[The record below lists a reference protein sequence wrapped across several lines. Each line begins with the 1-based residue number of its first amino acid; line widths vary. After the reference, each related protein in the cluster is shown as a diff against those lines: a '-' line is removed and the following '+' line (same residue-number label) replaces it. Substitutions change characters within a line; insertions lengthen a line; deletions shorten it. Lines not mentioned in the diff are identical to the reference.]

1 MEDMHPGVNSSF
13 YVQISLLTLLQN
25 ELETYGR
32 ISTSTI
38 HITHSTSSS
47 VFYQPPRLIH
57 VRFLYF
63 LTLFSFE
70 FIFPLYPLFDN
81 VLYWFRLSTFVPYD
95 PILRLFCYDI
105 ELNFFLVCFPLLS
118 IRQLYYETNFLLTY
132 LCSRLC
138 LYRLSYSDFASD
150 SLVRFFFSRKCVYFL
165 QTLNHQCVDYILCIL
180 REMSS
185 KMRKLRLTD
194 SSLAVMRMIEVGLRE
209 NFEKLQVFESSL
221 TYIFRTS
228 NSIMFPAHHHDILFI
243 LDFLFDIFVQS
254 NNGLFTILFYEQTL
268 IDSISIFKPHTVLF
282 KSLLLPDDPHAQHSE
297 LSSRITP
304 VIRSSP
310 SRLPKAGIST
320 REDLPQASFNVFY
333 ATMSL
338 PRQIDE
344 ERDLECEITFD
355 STIEDDD
362 EHIFY
367 PIEGESSLMTFGAYK
382 RVGRKIHP
390 VSRAFPEDCYVQ
402 RQIPEDPLLSLPP
415 LPTCPPEFTP
425 TQKITE
431 ERKKILNV
439 NAKGFLLPEE
449 EKLFLWIM
457 TTNEDAIAFEDAER
471 GTFKESYFAPYIIP
485 TIPHMPWV
493 HKHHPIAPGLLP
505 RVMEVLKLKIAAGVY
520 EQSQSSYRSSWFVVE
535 KKNGK
540 LRIVHDLQP
549 LNAVTIR
556 DTGTLPIVDDF
567 VEGFAGRQCYTVFD
581 LFWGFDARKIH
592 PKSRDLTAFSTPLGL
607 LQITSLPTGYTN
619 SPAEFQKCMSMILQD
634 EIPHTANIFIDDLPI
649 KGPKSLYLDKEGNP
663 ETIPENSGIRR
674 FIWEHAQDVH
684 RIMHKVACAG
694 ATFAANKC
702 QICLPEVLIIG
713 QTCNAEGRSPDAA
726 KVKKVLTWPQL
737 STPKEVRQFLGLCG
751 TVRIWIPNYSKIVK
765 PLSELYHIGKPFVWD
780 LRRQDAFDVIKKFIT
795 SAPALRPIDYQS
807 ENPVILSVDSSFE
820 ATGMILSQID
830 EENRRRPARY
840 GSLPMSPRESR
851 YSQPKLELFG
861 LYKALRH
868 WRIYI
873 ISVKTL
879 HVEVDAQYIKG
890 MLNEPDLQPN
900 AAINRWIQGILMF
913 HFKLIHVPAEKHK
926 GPDALSR
933 RPLAEGEIAED
944 DDDSWLDNIALL
956 SLISNHQFPPFPIH
970 ESHSPTSYA
979 ITIAQI
985 TKSSPI
991 CYASRISQEN
1001 QLQDIFQFLSTLE
1014 TPVIENVQTKRRFL
1028 SKAMEFFIKDGR
1040 LFKRNG
1046 NRPPLLVILEP
1057 RQKNSILLHAHENLG
1072 HKGIQAVYEVIRNR
1086 FFWPHMRADVYHHVK
1101 SCHECQIRSL
1111 KRIEVPLHVSTP
1123 SILFAKI
1130 YIDVMHMPLAKGYRC
1145 IVAAKDDLSGTCE
1158 ARPLRN
1164 ATAKSLASFF
1174 WEQIYCRYGAPI
1186 QVVTDNGPEVK
1197 EAFAKLLKRMGIPQ
1211 VKISPYN
1218 HHANGV
1224 VERGHFILREAIIKA
1239 CRNKITEW
1247 PEHVAG
1253 MVFADR
1259 VTVSRVTGF
1268 SPFQLLHGTDPILPL
1283 DLAEATFLV
1292 EGFRNGMSTEELL
1305 VLRARQLAKHPED
1318 IRKAAE
1324 TLKKARFNSKDQF
1337 EKRFQHRMS
1346 RTQYKAGELVLVRNT
1361 AIEMSHDR
1369 KHKPRYLGPY
1379 VVRRVTAGGNYKLNE
1394 LDGAPLNYTY
1404 AAFRL
1409 LPYITR
1415 THPFMKN
1422 NTEDADSGTESES
1435 SGINSIHTSDTESD
1449 D

>member
-1 MEDMHPGVNSSF
+1 MYDFSILKLFFRSILYSRLILDLMLYHMS
-13 YVQISLLTLLQN
+13 YHSLLYLEMTLFFVFFIMFSPLTLYCTLLVC
-25 ELETYGR
+25 L
-32 ISTSTI
+32 S
-38 HITHSTSSS
+38 
-47 VFYQPPRLIH
+47 
-57 VRFLYF
+57 
-63 LTLFSFE
+63 
-70 FIFPLYPLFDN
+70 IF
-81 VLYWFRLSTFVPYD
+81 
-95 PILRLFCYDI
+95 
-105 ELNFFLVCFPLLS
+105 FFF
-118 IRQLYYETNFLLTY
+118 IRQLYYKTLISFVY
-132 LCSRLC
+132 LCSRLYLC
-138 LYRLSYSDFASD
+138 RFCYSDSDLD
-150 SLVRFFFSRKCVYFL
+150 SLFRFFSLYLYFYLL
-165 QTLNHQCVDYILCIL
+165 QTLKYQCVDCTLCVL
-180 REMSS
+180 RDMNA
-185 KMRKLRLTD
+185 KMRSLKLKELSNSAMKRY
-194 SSLAVMRMIEVGLRE
+194 RVGLGE
-209 NFEKLQVFESSL
+209 NFEILQVFESSL

-228 NSIMFPAHHHDILFI
+228 NLIMFPAAHLDLFFIDYILNI
-243 LDFLFDIFVQS
+243 FLRYYNQLSTLQS
-254 NNGLFTILFYEQTL
+254 YRQTLFT
-268 IDSISIFKPHTVLF
+268 DAISIFKPFTIPYTSSFL
-282 KSLLLPDDPHAQHSE
+282 DIDPNAQHSE
-297 LSSRITP
+297 LSPRITSM
-304 VIRSSP
+304 IRSS
-310 SRLPKAGIST
+310 SSCLPKASISI

-333 ATMSL
+333 ATTSL
-338 PRQIDE
+338 PRQINE
-344 ERDLECEITFD
+344 EQDLECEITFD
-355 STIEDDD
+355 TTIEVDD

-367 PIEGESSLMTFGAYK
+367 PIVRESSAMTLGAYK

-402 RQIPEDPLLSLPP
+402 RQIPEDPLLSLLP
-415 LPTCPPEFTP
+415 LPTCPPEFIP
-425 TQKITE
+425 TQKISE

-457 TTNEDAIAFEDAER
+457 TANEAAIAFEDAER

-485 TIPHMPWV
+485 TIPHTPWV

-505 RVMEVLKLKIAAGVY
+505 KVMEVLKLKIAAGVY

-549 LNAVTIR
+549 LNAITIR

-567 VEGFAGRQCYTVFD
+567 VEGFPGRQCYTVFD

-649 KGPKSLYLDKEGNP
+649 KGPKSLYLDKEGKP
-663 ETIPENSGIRR
+663 ETIPENCGICR

-713 QTCNAEGRSPDAA
+713 QTCNAEGRSPDAS
-726 KVKKVLTWPQL
+726 KVKKVLTWPEL

-765 PLSELYHIGKPFVWD
+765 PLSELYHIGKPFIWD
-780 LRRQDAFDVIKKFIT
+780 QRRQDAFDAIKKIIT

-830 EENRRRPARY
+830 EESRRRPARY

-933 RPLAEGEIAED
+933 RPLAEGEVAED

-956 SLISNHQFPPFPIH
+956 SLIPNRKFPPFPIH
-970 ESHSPTSYA
+970 ESHSPASYA
-979 ITIAQI
+979 ITISQT
-985 TKSSPI
+985 TKNSPI
-991 CYASRISQEN
+991 CYASHISQEN

-1014 TPVIENVQTKRRFL
+1014 APVIENVQTKRRFL
-1028 SKAMEFFIKDGR
+1028 SKAMEFFIKEGR

-1072 HKGIQAVYEVIRNR
+1072 HKGVQAVYEVVRNR

-1111 KRIEVPLHVSTP
+1111 KRIEVPLRISTP
-1123 SILFAKI
+1123 SILFTKI

-1211 VKISPYN
+1211 IKISPYN

-1239 CRNKITEW
+1239 CRDKITNW

-1283 DLAEATFLV
+1283 DLAEATFSV
-1292 EGFRNGMSTEELL
+1292 EGFRKGISTEDLL
-1305 VLRARQLAKHPED
+1305 VLRARQLAKHPD
-1318 IRKAAE
+1318 DVRRAAE
-1324 TLKKARFNSKDQF
+1324 TLKKARFNSKEQF
-1337 EKRFQHRMS
+1337 EKRFYHRLS
-1346 RTQYKAGELVLVRNT
+1346 RSQYKVGELVLVRNT

-1379 VVRRVTAGGNYKLNE
+1379 IVRKVTSGGNYMLSE
-1394 LDGAPLNYTY
+1394 LDGAPLHYTY

-1415 THPFMKN
+1415 THPFMHN
-1422 NTEDADSGTESES
+1422 HAEGEAESDPESDPES
-1435 SGINSIHTSDTESD
+1435 SSAGTDSNPTSETESD